1 MGKLIY
7 DERNGYDYISDNG
20 VKYDLFEGKSL
31 SGITTSDILYIHLS
45 YDEELFE
52 TVARFTSRS
61 DELVGWFFGASF
73 IGDEK
78 YQDEYV
84 EYVDDMVKD
93 YEEKHPEIV
102 EYYNPRKKMIK
113 KIRETVDAYLITN
126 RYVLEEKEIK
136 DLEEQLR
143 FLDEF

>member
-7 DERNGYDYISDNG
+7 DEINGYDYISDNG
-20 VKYDLFEGKSL
+20 VKYDLLEGKSF
-31 SGITTSDILYIHLS
+31 GGETTSDILYINLS

-52 TVARFTSRS
+52 NISGIDILA
-61 DELVGWFFGASF
+61 GWFCGATYVAF
-73 IGDEK
+73 HGHQGDSIE
-78 YQDEYV
+78 EI
-84 EYVDDMVKD
+84 EEIVKD
-93 YEEKHPEIV
+93 YEEKYPEIV

-126 RYVLEEKEIK
+126 RDVLEEKEIK